1 MDEHERSRTGHG
13 SGASTGVSLAHPLDS
28 KVRRAGADILP
39 NWILTRRGTSK
50 KRRVALTFDDGPD
63 EMTAEYLKLLDTLH
77 IRATFFLVGKNCANR
92 RNAVLDM
99 VSSGHEVA
107 GHGYTH
113 RRFTKLSQDEL
124 RDELDS
130 TSALLPPPRT
140 PRPLVRPP
148 HGSTSLQSLLRC
160 ARAGYTTVLWSADSA
175 DARIAHAD
183 DVVAQLS
190 PERMTPGDIV
200 LLHEG
205 QRWTLD
211 ALPRIVRGLQGAGFE
226 LVTVG
231 EVLAP

>member
-1 MDEHERSRTGHG
+1 MDSTSGYRRTGTSH
-13 SGASTGVSLAHPLDS
+13 TGVSTTDPLFR
-28 KVRRAGADILP
+28 KVRRAGADLLP
-39 NWILTRRGTSK
+39 SWILARKGVGRRK
-50 KRRVALTFDDGPD
+50 QVALTFDDGPD
-63 EMTAEYLKLLDTLH
+63 EMTPQYLRLLERLKV
-77 IRATFFLVGKNCANR
+77 RATFFLVGENCASHR
-92 RNAVLDM
+92 SDVLDL
-99 VSSGHEVA
+99 VRAGHELA

-113 RRFTKLSQDEL
+113 RRFTKLSSAEL

-130 TSALLPPPRT
+130 TQALLPPPRT

-160 ARAGYTTVLWSADSA
+160 SRAGYTTVLWSADSM
-175 DARIAHAD
+175 DARTALGD
-183 DVVAQLS
+183 EVALQLT
-190 PERMTPGDIV
+190 PDRVAPGDIA

-205 QRWTLD
+205 QLWTLD